1 MTDKSLAGSLT
12 NRSAFVVVAE
22 LAAGPGFSFAPI
34 EKFLKAHREAGPD
47 RVPPAFEFVGI
58 TAPQSPGGVANLE
71 PADVLAR
78 LRAADLLGP
87 LDFIPH
93 VTCKD
98 HNGDALTSSLMT
110 FRARGVESVLCLTG
124 DKPVRSQ
131 GVFEVESVGL
141 LQLIQRMND
150 AAYLKAGAGQWD
162 GLAQFFPAAAVS
174 PFKYSEASQMQQ
186 YYKMEKKIAAGARC
200 LITQLGCD
208 WRKSMELMRY
218 LQENGIDL
226 PVLGNVYL
234 LTTTN
239 PAPRLMHEG
248 KLPGCFVS
256 DELLAKL
263 HSETLEDHVE
273 RAAQQ
278 VAMYKAIGAAGV
290 DVGGLPDY
298 DTFVKILGR
307 AAQIGAHWEQYKD
320 NLCWPGADRF
330 YLYDETGRR
339 TTPGKRK
346 KRLAQ
351 RTFNLTHRLILD
363 PEYPGFKLAR
373 GLLRGAGAEKGTGF
387 AYRSFATLEKAIK
400 FAAFD
405 CQDCG
410 DCYLPEN
417 FGRCTMG
424 GCEKG
429 LSNAPCGDATVD
441 GRCGN
446 NLDRVCVGERI
457 YDAAAAERNG
467 VQRLR
472 RTINRPRHPDLRHTS
487 SILNYLF
494 GRDHTKKSPL
504 ISIGDQINASNPKT
518 GKVMKEI
525 LEGRLIMDDRLSI
538 MEEESGPAREISD
551 HRLAIINGPVGYI
564 RALIQSQ
571 VDEGAD
577 YLAVNVDAL
586 SDQEGQRAARMM
598 TQYVRLVRQWGRGVP
613 VCIDSRF
620 DDVLRAGL
628 EEWYNTDQPVRAPL
642 LSSLRPTTAEK
653 LMSLKKE
660 HDFSFVALLGDPV
673 AGCPGADEACRL
685 ARHLLDQAVHQYAF
699 GPGQIF
705 FDPVA
710 VPLIKDEPGSSV
722 PIAEVR
728 DGGPSPMQKS
738 AAGSPMTL
746 AGGRAGFPNARHR
759 VWEGSPNAKCC
770 VGAPEPGHTFSAFE
784 TIRRLRT
791 DSHTQRSHSLLRID
805 TAAGELPGRA
815 LGVCRAYAA
824 KAMEYGLDAAFVN
837 PALHYGQ
844 EPADA
849 GLLALVDA
857 YVKMDGSPERARV
870 VRESMAKFCAQTQK
884 PRRPAP
890 APVSSKS

>member
-1 MTDKSLAGSLT
+1 MQAKSLAKSLT
-12 NRSAFVVVAE
+12 NRSGFVVVAE
-22 LAAGPGFSFAPI
+22 LAAGPGFNFAPI
-34 EKFLKAHREAGPD
+34 EKFLKAAREAGAD
-47 RVPPAFEFVGI
+47 SVPPGFDFVGI

-71 PADVLAR
+71 PADVLTR
-78 LRAADLLGP
+78 LKAADLLGS

-98 HNGDALTSSLMT
+98 HNSDALTSSLVT
-110 FRARGVESVLCLTG
+110 FRARGVTSVLALTG

-141 LQLIQRMND
+141 LQLIARMND
-150 AAYLKAGAGQWD
+150 AAYLKAGPRPWD
-162 GLAQFFPAAAVS
+162 SITQFFPAAAVS

-186 YYKMEKKIAAGARC
+186 YYTMEKKIAAGARC
-200 LITQLGCD
+200 LITQLGYD
-208 WRKSMELMRY
+208 WRKSLELMRY
-218 LQENGIDL
+218 LQENGIDI

-239 PAPRLMHEG
+239 PAPRLMHDG

-256 DELLAKL
+256 DELLAQLQREKF
-263 HSETLEDHVE
+263 EDHLE

-278 VAMYKAIGAAGV
+278 VAMYRALGAAGV
-290 DVGGLPDY
+290 DVGGLPDH
-298 DTFVKILGR
+298 DTFVKILRR
-307 AAQIGAHWEQYKD
+307 AEQIGGEWEEYKD

-339 TTPGKRK
+339 TAPGKRK

-351 RTFNLTHRLILD
+351 TTFNLTHRLILD
-363 PEYPGFKLAR
+363 PEYTGFKLAR
-373 GLLRGAGAEKGTGF
+373 GLLRCAGAGKGTGF
-387 AYRSFATLEKAIK
+387 AYRSFATMEKAIK

-417 FGRCTMG
+417 FGCCTMG

-446 NLDRVCVGERI
+446 NLDRICIGEGI
-457 YDAAAAERNG
+457 YDAAVAERDG
-467 VQRLR
+467 VPRLR
-472 RTINRPRHPDLRHTS
+472 ETINRPRNPELRHTS

-504 ISIGDQINASNPKT
+504 ISIGDQISASHPKT

-525 LEGRLIMDDRLSI
+525 LELG
-538 MEEESGPAREISD
+538 EA
-551 HRLAIINGPVGYI
+551 AFQQTTGPVGYI

-571 VDEGAD
+571 ADEGAD
-577 YLAVNVDAL
+577 YIAINVDAL
-586 SDQEGQRAARMM
+586 SDEEGQLAVKLMK
-598 TQYVRLVRQWGRGVP
+598 QYIRLVHQWGRGVP

-620 DDVLRAGL
+620 DEVLIVGLQEWYKEPEGRGQKTGDGEQMTGPVRRPSSVLR
-628 EEWYNTDQPVRAPL
+628 PPL
-642 LSSLRPTTAEK
+642 LSSIRAKTADR

-660 HDFSFVALLGDPV
+660 HDFNFVVSLGEPGN
-673 AGCPGADEACRL
+673 GCPGVDEACQL
-685 ARHLLDQAVHQYAF
+685 AQQLFHQAVHHHGF

-705 FDPVA
+705 FDPGA
-710 VPLIKDEPGSSV
+710 VPLIKDEPGS
-722 PIAEVR
+722 PTR
-728 DGGPSPMQKS
+728 NS
-738 AAGSPMTL
+738 ALGSPTTL
-746 AGGRAGFPNARHR
+746 AGGR
-759 VWEGSPNAKCC
+759 
-770 VGAPEPGHTFSAFE
+770 GHTYSAFE

-791 DSHTQRSHSLLRID
+791 DSHTQRSHSLLRIEA
-805 TAAGELPGRA
+805 AAGELPGRA
-815 LGVCRAYAA
+815 IGICRAYAA

-837 PALHYGQ
+837 PALHFGE

-849 GLLALVDA
+849 ELLALVDA
-857 YVKMDGSPERARV
+857 YAKMDGTPERARLAK
-870 VRESMAKFCAQTQK
+870 ELMAKFCTQTQK

-890 APVSSKS
+890 ALSKS